1 MSITKAIGTTVT
13 IASTY
18 GTLSVMSAVTNANPA
33 VATFGAAHGFV
44 VGDKIHILSAWPGLN
59 NRYVRVSAVATND
72 VTLEGVN
79 TVSTTDYPAGGGAG
93 SAREVT
99 ASTEISQIGRAINV
113 SGGEQQYAD
122 TSLLK
127 FAQDTRIPIN
137 RSAIDVT
144 LPLYDDPSAAFVA
157 VVTAADGIETAGEFT
172 YKNGSRLMFTAF
184 WSLGQV
190 ATIEDFTLRNALAL
204 AFANTPIKYAT

>member
-1 MSITKAIGTTVT
+1 MTITKAIGTTVT

-18 GTLSVMSAVTNANPA
+18 GTLSTMSAVTNANPA
-33 VATFGAAHGFV
+33 VATFGASHGFV
-44 VGDKIHILSAWPGLN
+44 VGDKIHILSAWPALN

-72 VTLEGVN
+72 VTLEGVD
-79 TVSTTDYPAGGGAG
+79 TTSTTDYPAGAGAG

-99 ASTEISQIGRAINV
+99 ASTEIALITREINV

-137 RSAIDVT
+137 RSAIDVS
-144 LPLYDDPSAAFVA
+144 LPIYDDPSQAFVA
-157 VVTAADGIETAGEFT
+157 IIHAADGVETAGEFV
-172 YKNGSRLMFTAF
+172 YKNGSRLLFTAF
-184 WSLGQV
+184 WSIGDV
-190 ATIEDFTLRNALAL
+190 ATIQDFTLRNSVSV
-204 AFANTPIKYAT
+204 AFANKPIKYAT